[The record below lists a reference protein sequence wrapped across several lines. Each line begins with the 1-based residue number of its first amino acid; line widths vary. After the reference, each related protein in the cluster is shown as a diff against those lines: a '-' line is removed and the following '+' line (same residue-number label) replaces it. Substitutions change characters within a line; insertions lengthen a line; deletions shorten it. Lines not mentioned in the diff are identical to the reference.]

1 MTVQAISTELPDVP
15 GDRFKLLHLE
25 QLDQIEQLRRLPASE
40 VEGIRAAAH
49 VLPFAVN
56 TYVIEQLIDWSLVPE
71 DPIFQLTFPQRDM
84 LAPEDFERI
93 SSVVSAHAPR
103 EVIQQVARE
112 IQLAMNPHPAG
123 QATLNV
129 PIIDREPLSGV
140 QHKYRETV
148 LFFPSRGQTCLSYCT
163 YCFRWPQFV
172 GLDDMKFAARETDG
186 LVEYLRAHR
195 DVSNV
200 LFTGGDPLVMR
211 TSLLRR
217 YVEPLL
223 AEDLDQ
229 VSTIRIGTKSLAF
242 WPQRFLTDPD
252 ADDLLRLFEQ
262 IVESGRH
269 LAFMAHFSHPR
280 ELETDVAQR
289 ALARVIATG
298 AVVRT
303 QAPLIRHVNDDAEV
317 WARMW
322 SEQVRLGAVPY
333 YMFVERDTGPR
344 AYFEVPLAR
353 GWQIFRD
360 AYSSVSGLSRTVR
373 GPSMSATPGKVV
385 VDGVATIAGEEVFA
399 LRFLQARRPEWV
411 GRPFFARYDPKA
423 TWLDQLRPAMGED
436 EFFFSEGLRE
446 IEAAHARDLAGRKA
460 ETVRA
465 RSAAL
470 AGGERSPEP
479 IAMVTGTRR

>member
-1 MTVQAISTELPDVP
+1 MSVNGIPVAEQ
-15 GDRFKLLHLE
+15 RFRLFRLE
-25 QLDQIEQLRRLPASE
+25 QLDEIRPLQRLPRAE
-40 VEGIRAAAH
+40 IDGIRAVAH

-56 TYVIEQLIDWSLVPE
+56 SYVIDELIDWDRVPD

-84 LAPEDFERI
+84 LERSEFERI
-93 SSVVSAHAPR
+93 DRLLRSHAPR
-103 EVIQQVARE
+103 EVVQAAARE

-129 PIIDREPLSGV
+129 PMLDNAPMAGV

-172 GLDDMKFAARETDG
+172 GLDDMKFAARETAD
-186 LVEYLRAHR
+186 LVAYLRAHR

-200 LFTGGDPLVMR
+200 LITGGDPLVMR
-211 TSLLRR
+211 TSVLRH

-223 AEDLDQ
+223 ADDLEH
-229 VSTIRIGTKSLAF
+229 VSTIRIGTKSMAF
-242 WPQRFLTDPD
+242 WPQRFVTDPD

-262 IVESGRH
+262 VVHSGRH

-280 ELETDVAQR
+280 ELETRIAQE
-289 ALARVIATG
+289 AMARIIATG

-303 QAPLIRHVNDDAEV
+303 QAPLIRRINDDAAV

-344 AYFEVPLAR
+344 DYFEVPLAS

-360 AYSSVSGLSRTVR
+360 AYAQISGLARTVR

-385 VDGVATIAGEEVFA
+385 VDGIASVAGEQVFA
-399 LRFLQARRPEWV
+399 LRLLQARRPEWV
-411 GRPFFARYDPKA
+411 GRPFFARYDPDA
-423 TWLDQLRPAMGED
+423 TWLDQLRPAFGAD
-436 EFFFSEGLRE
+436 EFFFAAGMRE
-446 IEAAHARDLAGRKA
+446 IEADHALM
-460 ETVRA
+460 RA
-465 RSAAL
+465 RQRQSVDRHPVAAG
-470 AGGERSPEP
+470 A
-479 IAMVTGTRR
+479 